1 MPYKLTDD
9 ENYLLDK
16 LDEAGKSKDAQALEA
31 ALKMI
36 PDENGRKYLISKVL
50 NSSEDLARLNGTDA
64 FKNVNKDFWKVS
76 NQENYTPP
84 DVSKAKEEGFYD
96 EESPYHWTKR
106 SPSELKQLAEKYGY
120 ETTDNLNENDT
131 VEQTPFHAFMNDV
144 ANEQTKQ
151 NREGMFKGVGG
162 TALELLYPRMSEAVK
177 RGDDI
182 DVADVV
188 GDEAEQFLYA
198 LNPVGRSV
206 ESGLALA
213 TKNGGKLARG
223 AGEIGSVIANNAS
236 NPFIMEM
243 FDAAANGGRNT
254 PRANFN
260 IADALMGTGINM
272 GMGELSK
279 RLLRRMAS
287 GEAKINPRD
296 FRERETL
303 QSMENKWKQ
312 QDIARKIE
320 DNNKEIANMQN
331 ELDKRWAQGFKTDDL
346 YSMLWDLRQEN
357 NKLESLLQ
365 PAETKT
371 ELVRNKNL
379 KQLLPY
385 DFLDFV
391 SNKTGDAV
399 SENPQYTKKV
409 LRGAARGLPLAGPA
423 ISNLADLYYDSK
435 KKDSRRKELDEL
447 LGSQR

>member
-1 MPYKLTDD
+1 MPVTLLTNDLTSEEED
-9 ENYLLDK
+9 LLQAMVDSGY
-16 LDEAGKSKDAQALEA
+16 DKDAF
-31 ALKMI
+31 ALKGVLQNV
-36 PDENGRKYLISKVL
+36 PDKAGRRYIISRTL
-50 NSSEDLARLNGTDA
+50 NMNPELAKLKDHDYFA
-64 FKNVNKDFWKVS
+64 NVNKDFWDVS

-106 SPSELKQLAEKYGY
+106 SPSELKQLAEKYGH
-120 ETTDNLNENDT
+120 ESL
-131 VEQTPFHAFMNDV
+131 QGFMNDV

-151 NREGMFKGVGG
+151 NREGQFKGAGG

-198 LNPVGRSV
+198 INPVGRSV

-223 AGEIGSVIANNAS
+223 AGEVGSVIANNAS

-260 IADALMGTGINM
+260 LADALMGTGINM

-279 RLLRRMAS
+279 RVLRRMAN

-296 FRERETL
+296 FKERETL

-331 ELDKRWAQGFKTDDL
+331 VLEKRWAEGFKDDEL

-357 NKLESLLQ
+357 SKLESLLQ

-371 ELVRNKNL
+371 ELVRNENL

>member
-1 MPYKLTDD
+1 MPYELTND
-9 ENYLLDK
+9 ETYLLD
-16 LDEAGKSKDAQALEA
+16 AMQHSGFHKDAQALES
-31 ALKMI
+31 ALKLI

-50 NSSEDLARLNGTDA
+50 NSSDDLAKFRDNTFHKKL
-64 FKNVNKDFWKVS
+64 NKDFWNVS

-84 DVSKAKEEGFYD
+84 DVAKIKAEGFYD

-106 SPSELKQLAEKYGY
+106 TPSELQQIAENQGY
-120 ETTDNLNENDT
+120 ESFNG
-131 VEQTPFHAFMNDV
+131 FMEDV
-144 ANEQTKQ
+144 AKEQTKQ
-151 NREGMFKGVGG
+151 NREEPFKGSGG

-223 AGEIGSVIANNAS
+223 AGEVGSVIANNAS

-260 IADALMGTGINM
+260 LADALMGTGINL
-272 GMGELSK
+272 GMGEVSK
-279 RLLRRMAS
+279 RVAGKLAR
-287 GEAKINPRD
+287 GEAKVNARD
-296 FRERETL
+296 LKEIETL
-303 QSMENKWKQ
+303 ESMENKWKQ
-312 QDIARKIE
+312 KDISRRIDE
-320 DNNKEIANMQN
+320 NNKEIANMQD
-331 ELDKRWAQGFKTDDL
+331 ELNKRWAKGFKTDDL
-346 YSMLWDLRQEN
+346 YSMILDLRQEN

-365 PAETKT
+365 PAETQTK
-371 ELVRNKNL
+371 LVRNENL
-379 KQLLPY
+379 KQILPY
-385 DFLDFV
+385 DFLDFAT
-391 SNKTGDAV
+391 NKTGDAV
-399 SENPQYTKKV
+399 SENPQYTKRV
-409 LRGAARGLPLAGPA
+409 LRSAIRGVPMVGPA
-423 ISNLADLYYDSK
+423 ISNLADLYYESK
-435 KKDSRRKELDEL
+435 NKENRREELEKL

>member
-1 MPYKLTDD
+1 MPYKLTED

-16 LDEAGKSKDAQALEA
+16 LVKVGKSKDAQALES
-31 ALKMI
+31 ALKLI
-36 PDENGRKYLISKVL
+36 PDVNGRKYLISKVL
-50 NSSEDLARLNGTDA
+50 NSTEELARLNGTDA
-64 FKNVNKDFWKVS
+64 FKNVNKDFWNVS

-84 DVSKAKEEGFYD
+84 DVAKIKAEGFYD

-106 SPSELKQLAEKYGY
+106 TPSELQQIAENQGY
-120 ETTDNLNENDT
+120 ESFNG
-131 VEQTPFHAFMNDV
+131 FMNDV

-151 NREGMFKGVGG
+151 NREGMFKGAGG

-213 TKNGGKLARG
+213 TKNGGKLAG
-223 AGEIGSVIANNAS
+223 AAGEVGSVIANNAS

-260 IADALMGTGINM
+260 IADALMGTGINL

-279 RLLRRMAS
+279 RVLRRMAN
-287 GEAKINPRD
+287 GEAKVNPRD
-296 FRERETL
+296 FKERETL
-303 QSMENKWKQ
+303 ESMENKWKQ
-312 QDIARKIE
+312 KDISRKIE
-320 DNNKEIANMQN
+320 DNNKEIENMQN
-331 ELDKRWAQGFKTDDL
+331 ELNKRWAQGFKTDDL

-357 NKLESLLQ
+357 NKLESLIQ

-371 ELVRNKNL
+371 KLVRNENL

-409 LRGAARGLPLAGPA
+409 LRSAARGLPLAGPA

-435 KKDSRRKELDEL
+435 KKDNRRKELDDL

>member
-1 MPYKLTDD
+1 MPIAKLTKDLTS
-9 ENYLLDK
+9 EEESLLQAMVDSGY
-16 LDEAGKSKDAQALEA
+16 DKDAF
-31 ALKMI
+31 ALKGLLQNI
-36 PDENGRKYLISKVL
+36 PDKAGRRYIISRSL
-50 NSSEDLARLNGTDA
+50 NRNPELAKLKDHDYFA
-64 FKNVNKDFWKVS
+64 NVNKDFWDVS

-84 DVSKAKEEGFYD
+84 DVTKAKEEGFYD

-106 SPSELKQLAEKYGY
+106 TPSELQQIAEKYGY
-120 ETTDNLNENDT
+120 ETLKG
-131 VEQTPFHAFMNDV
+131 FMNDV
-144 ANEQTKQ
+144 GNEQTKQ

-223 AGEIGSVIANNAS
+223 AGEVGSVIANNAS

-260 IADALMGTGINM
+260 IADALMGTGINF
-272 GMGELSK
+272 GMGEVSK
-279 RLLRRMAS
+279 RLLRRMAN
-287 GEAKINPRD
+287 GEAKVNARD
-296 FRERETL
+296 LKEIETL
-303 QSMENKWKQ
+303 ESMENKWKQ
-312 QDIARKIE
+312 KDISMKIE

-331 ELDKRWAQGFKTDDL
+331 ELDKRWAKGFKDDEL
-346 YSMLWDLRQEN
+346 MNMIWNLKQEN
-357 NKLESLLQ
+357 SNLESLIQ

-371 ELVRNKNL
+371 KLVNNKNS
-379 KQLLPY
+379 KHLLPY
-385 DFLDFV
+385 DFIDFV

-423 ISNLADLYYDSK
+423 ISNLADLYYYSK
-435 KKDSRRKELDEL
+435 KKDNRRKELDEL

>member
-1 MPYKLTDD
+1 MPVTRLTNDLTSD
-9 ENYLLDK
+9 EENLLQAMVDSGY
-16 LDEAGKSKDAQALEA
+16 DKDAF
-31 ALKMI
+31 ALKGLLQNI
-36 PDENGRKYLISKVL
+36 SDKAGRRYIISRAL
-50 NSSEDLARLNGTDA
+50 NMNPELAKLKDHDY
-64 FKNVNKDFWKVS
+64 FVNVNKDFWNVS

-84 DVSKAKEEGFYD
+84 DIAKIKAEGFYD

-106 SPSELKQLAEKYGY
+106 TPSELQQIAENQGY
-120 ETTDNLNENDT
+120 ESFNG
-131 VEQTPFHAFMNDV
+131 FMKDV
-144 ANEQTKQ
+144 GDEQTKQ
-151 NREGMFKGVGG
+151 NREGLFKGAGG

-177 RGDDI
+177 RGEDI
-182 DVADVV
+182 DVGDVV

-206 ESGLALA
+206 ESGLAIA

-260 IADALMGTGINM
+260 LADALMGTGINM

-279 RLLRRMAS
+279 RVLRRMAN
-287 GEAKINPRD
+287 GEAKVNPRD
-296 FRERETL
+296 FIEKETL
-303 QSMENKWKQ
+303 ESMENKWKQ
-312 QDIARKIE
+312 KDIARKIE

-331 ELDKRWAQGFKTDDL
+331 ELDKRWAKGFKDDEL

-357 NKLESLLQ
+357 NKLESLLE

-371 ELVRNKNL
+371 KLVRNENL

-399 SENPQYTKKV
+399 SENPEYTKKV
-409 LRGAARGLPLAGPA
+409 LRSAARGVPLAGPA
-423 ISNLADLYYDSK
+423 ISNLADLYYESK
-435 KKDSRRKELDEL
+435 KKDDRRKELDDL

>member
-1 MPYKLTDD
+1 MPYKLTDE
-9 ENYLLDK
+9 ENYLLDA
-16 LDEAGKSKDAQALEA
+16 LDNSGFSKDAQALEA
-31 ALKMI
+31 ALKLI
-36 PDENGRKYLISKVL
+36 PDENGRKYLMSKVL
-50 NSSEDLARLNGTDA
+50 NSSDDLAKFRDNSIFPD
-64 FKNVNKDFWKVS
+64 VNKDFWNVS

-84 DVSKAKEEGFYD
+84 DVAKIKAEGFYD

-106 SPSELKQLAEKYGY
+106 TPSELQQIAENQGY
-120 ETTDNLNENDT
+120 ESFNG
-131 VEQTPFHAFMNDV
+131 FMNDV
-144 ANEQTKQ
+144 GNEQTKQ
-151 NREGMFKGVGG
+151 NREGMFKGAGG

-223 AGEIGSVIANNAS
+223 AGEVGSVIANNAS

-260 IADALMGTGINM
+260 IADALMGTGINL
-272 GMGELSK
+272 GMGEVSK
-279 RLLRRMAS
+279 RLLRRMVN
-287 GEAKINPRD
+287 GEAKVNARD
-296 FRERETL
+296 LKEKETL
-303 QSMENKWKQ
+303 ESMENKWKQ
-312 QDIARKIE
+312 KDISRKIE

-331 ELDKRWAQGFKTDDL
+331 ELDKRWAKGFKDDEL
-346 YSMLWDLRQEN
+346 MNMIWDLRQEN
-357 NKLESLLQ
+357 NKLESLIQ

-371 ELVRNKNL
+371 KYVTNENL

-423 ISNLADLYYDSK
+423 ISNLADLYYDSE
-435 KKDSRRKELDEL
+435 KKDNRRKELDEL

>member
-1 MPYKLTDD
+1 MPITRRTVDLTSEEED
-9 ENYLLDK
+9 LLQAMVDSGY
-16 LDEAGKSKDAQALEA
+16 DKDAL
-31 ALKMI
+31 ALKGLLQNVS
-36 PDENGRKYLISKVL
+36 DKAGRRYIISRSL
-50 NSSEDLARLNGTDA
+50 NMNPELAKLKDHDY
-64 FKNVNKDFWKVS
+64 FKTVNKDFWDVS

-96 EESPYHWTKR
+96 EESPFHWSKR
-106 SPSELKQLAEKYGY
+106 TPGELQQIGEKYGY
-120 ETTDNLNENDT
+120 ESL
-131 VEQTPFHAFMNDV
+131 QGFMEDV
-144 ANEQTKQ
+144 GNEQTKQ
-151 NREGMFKGVGG
+151 NREGQFKGVGG

-223 AGEIGSVIANNAS
+223 AGEVGSVIANNAS

-260 IADALMGTGINM
+260 LADALMGTGINF

-279 RLLRRMAS
+279 RVAGKLAR
-287 GEAKINPRD
+287 GEAKVNPRD
-296 FRERETL
+296 FREKETL
-303 QSMENKWKQ
+303 ESMENKWKQ
-312 QDIARKIE
+312 KDIARKIE

-331 ELDKRWAQGFKTDDL
+331 ELDKRWAQGFKSDDL

-357 NKLESLLQ
+357 NKLESLLE
-365 PAETKT
+365 PAETQTK
-371 ELVRNKNL
+371 LVRNENL

-385 DFLDFV
+385 DFLDFAT
-391 SNKTGDAV
+391 NKTGDAV
-399 SENPQYTKKV
+399 SENPQYTKRV
-409 LRGAARGLPLAGPA
+409 LRSAIRGVPMVGPA
-423 ISNLADLYYDSK
+423 ISNLADLYYESK
-435 KKDSRRKELDEL
+435 NKENRREELEKL

>member
-1 MPYKLTDD
+1 MPYKLTDE
-9 ENYLLDK
+9 ENYLLDA
-16 LDEAGKSKDAQALEA
+16 LDNSGFSKDAQALEA
-31 ALKMI
+31 ALKLI
-36 PDENGRKYLISKVL
+36 SDENGRKYLISKVL
-50 NSSEDLARLNGTDA
+50 NSSDDLAKFRDNSIFPD
-64 FKNVNKDFWKVS
+64 VNKDFWKVS

-84 DVSKAKEEGFYD
+84 DVAKIKAEGFYD

-106 SPSELKQLAEKYGY
+106 TPSELQQIAENQGY
-120 ETTDNLNENDT
+120 ESFNG
-131 VEQTPFHAFMNDV
+131 FMNDV
-144 ANEQTKQ
+144 GNEQTKQ
-151 NREGMFKGVGG
+151 NREGMFKGAGG

-177 RGDDI
+177 RGDNI
-182 DVADVV
+182 DVADIV

-223 AGEIGSVIANNAS
+223 AGEVGSVIANNAS

-260 IADALMGTGINM
+260 LADALMGTGINL
-272 GMGELSK
+272 GMGEVSK
-279 RLLRRMAS
+279 RLLRRMAN
-287 GEAKINPRD
+287 GEAKVNARD
-296 FRERETL
+296 LREKETL
-303 QSMENKWKQ
+303 ESMENKWKQ
-312 QDIARKIE
+312 KDISSKIE

-331 ELDKRWAQGFKTDDL
+331 ELDKRWAKGFKDDEL
-346 YSMLWDLRQEN
+346 MNMIWDLKQEN
-357 NKLESLLQ
+357 NKLETLIQ

-371 ELVRNKNL
+371 KYVTNENL

-435 KKDSRRKELDEL
+435 KKDNRRKELDEL